1 MKKVMIFVGA
11 LFLVAVGFYFGTQA
25 HNLEAVSLTEAPQTE
40 IQELVMLNDII
51 EGETPDS
58 SVKMEQYFELKNA
71 LIEIHQQLRVKHQEL
86 QAARQ
91 SFQSVRSELWNASA
105 RLTLADRQ
113 QLASHYQ
120 QALANR
126 QAFEDTK
133 GLAYQRLADL
143 KGQYSLENID
153 LILQTMAEVLE
164 VLEQRYELLAQTITL
179 FEDSKAILQ
188 TYLS

>member
-11 LFLVAVGFYFGTQA
+11 LFLVAVGFYFGTQS

-40 IQELVMLNDII
+40 IQELVMLSDII
-51 EGETPDS
+51 EGETPDPTA
-58 SVKMEQYFELKNA
+58 KMEQYFELKNA

-91 SFQSVRSELWNASA
+91 SFQSVRSELRNAST

-126 QAFEDTK
+126 QLFEDSK

-164 VLEQRYELLAQTITL
+164 VLEQRYELVSQTITL